1 MGSASDVA
9 QWMLAEL
16 EKSGCLYQEDA
27 VDKIKSKFDG
37 EFVYE
42 NDNGNPE
49 KGIAEFRRLN

>member
-49 KGIAEFRRLN
+49 KGIS